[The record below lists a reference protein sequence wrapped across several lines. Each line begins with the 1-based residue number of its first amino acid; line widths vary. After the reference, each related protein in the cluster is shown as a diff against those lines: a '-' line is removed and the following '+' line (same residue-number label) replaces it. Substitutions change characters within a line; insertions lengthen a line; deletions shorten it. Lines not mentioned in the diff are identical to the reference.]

1 MKDFGGELEDGCKPP
16 QVPWADVL
24 ALREVA
30 AERDGMY
37 TGAASDFRL
46 ASEAQLGV
54 PFRETVWVYCRSLGD
69 SRKIF
74 PSNLDKTLDFL
85 LHMW

>member
-1 MKDFGGELEDGCKPP
+1 
-16 QVPWADVL
+16 VPWADVL

-30 AERDGMY
+30 AERDGVY

-69 SRKIF
+69 SRKIS